1 MGKVSGYDKAYFKK
15 MMKGITVENYKTM
28 IGKRKLEI
36 KRDMDTAA
44 AKNLVMIDYYDYLMK
59 GARVQ
64 KRASKNRPD
73 FSKRVKSKEVKS
85 SKKKSTKKKST
96 KKKASKKTVPQ
107 VRGVV
112 GV

>member
-73 FSKRVKSKEVKS
+73 FSKRVKSKEIKS
-85 SKKKSTKKKST
+85 PKKSTKKKST
-96 KKKASKKTVPQ
+96 KKKASKKIVPQ